1 MGILFAISSVEHWTL
16 NPNRGRVWAP
26 LTVVLQSCVLRHK
39 RVLESSV
46 TTKQDTY
53 RLACDPERRPPNNA
67 METDALRGKAM
78 VVFFMADSSWMFGF
92 LRTVRRSL
100 VIASDQEESISSMQP
115 PIGASVS

>member
-67 METDALRGKAM
+67 METDALRGKA
-78 VVFFMADSSWMFGF
+78 AQGSLAAHKARGFGAAHR
-92 LRTVRRSL
+92 LAVGPTCNY
-100 VIASDQEESISSMQP
+100 ATD
-115 PIGASVS
+115 